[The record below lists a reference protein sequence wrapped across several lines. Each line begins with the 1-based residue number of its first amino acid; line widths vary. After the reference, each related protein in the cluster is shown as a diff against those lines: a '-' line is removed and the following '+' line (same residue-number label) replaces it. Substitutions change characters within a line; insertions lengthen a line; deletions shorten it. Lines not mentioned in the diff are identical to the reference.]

1 MTAGVD
7 DLRKR
12 ICEIASAI
20 QTHKDAIHEL
30 EQTKSEVQGDLNAIL
45 DPIARLPLEISSDI
59 FLQSRPSIPSC
70 DPDTAPLVFL
80 RVCRAWSN
88 IALSTSSL
96 WSTVCIDS
104 QFSGRFGFLGLSETW
119 ITRAQGHPLSVFITG
134 FLNSMVADMLRRHVD
149 RLHTLKLALV
159 SQQEL
164 PLIWMPFPSL
174 RSLTISHRAVDSG
187 RYGQPE
193 YHVSFDLE
201 GCVDLLC
208 AAPKLV
214 ECTIVDV
221 YPGPRSS
228 ASGPHPS
235 SFSRHPTLKHLRLGN
250 ENGRICTAQ
259 LLDSLTLPALESLSL
274 SSFDLPSADFV
285 AFLTRSSPPLTSL
298 VLLGESTWATDSRE
312 RLFLL
317 LPRLVHLEVK
327 FHRPELFEFL
337 VVRALGE
344 LPTLRSLHVREYTPD
359 RAEFGRLVSA
369 LSARTTMRSF
379 RLVWTPSTGIPYRKY
394 DPDPGAIASLQRIA
408 AANRVEIHVGPEGSN
423 LV

>member
-104 QFSGRFGFLGLSETW
+104 QFSGRFGFLALSETW
-119 ITRAQGHPLSVFITG
+119 ITHAQGHPLSVFITG
-134 FLNSMVADMLRRHVD
+134 FLDSMVADMLRRHVD

-159 SQQEL
+159 SGQEL

-187 RYGQPE
+187 RYGEPE

-221 YPGPRSS
+221 YPGPRFG
-228 ASGPHPS
+228 GPHPS

-250 ENGRICTAQ
+250 ENGRTCTAQ
-259 LLDSLTLPALESLSL
+259 LLASLTLPALESLSL
-274 SSFDLPSADFV
+274 SFFDIAFANFV
-285 AFLTRSSPPLTSL
+285 SFLTRSSPPLTSL
-298 VLLGESTWATDSRE
+298 GLVGESMWAAESMDK
-312 RLFLL
+312 LFAL

-327 FHRPELFEFL
+327 FDRPELFEFL
-337 VVRALGE
+337 VVRALSE
-344 LPTLRSLHVREYTPD
+344 LPTLRNLHVREFTPD

-379 RLVWTPSTGIPYRKY
+379 RLVWTPSSGIPYRKY

-408 AANRVEIHVGPEGSN
+408 AANGVEIHVGPEGSN
-423 LV
+423 LI